1 MVMIAIVAYAST
13 PQQVESTIARG
24 PVARDFG

>member
-13 PQQVESTIARG
+13 PQQVEPTIARG
-24 PVARDFG
+24 PVAQDFG